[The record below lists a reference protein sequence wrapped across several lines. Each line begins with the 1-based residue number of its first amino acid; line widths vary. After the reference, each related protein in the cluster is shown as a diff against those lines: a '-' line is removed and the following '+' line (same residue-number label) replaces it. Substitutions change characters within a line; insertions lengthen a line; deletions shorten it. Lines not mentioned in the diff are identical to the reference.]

1 MKPPRPDPRW
11 DKQVAAQI
19 AWLQKRDLELSIK
32 YSGRSVQGKPIL
44 SMVDKRTR
52 REVGRL

>member
-19 AWLQKRDLELSIK
+19 AWLQERELELSIK
-32 YSGRSVQGKPIL
+32 YSGRSVKGKPIL